1 MNCRRCGARLNPG
14 QPQITSA
21 VDHTSGT
28 TTEDS
33 RQTGGVC
40 PFCGSSDLDARFR
53 RKRVLF
59 GLFKAL
65 LLVATAVEIVFYIS
79 RTTERSSAAKEA
91 LARMSANE
99 MVVQFLGN
107 PSKLRPASMGTLRK
121 TFATGISF
129 FGKPI
134 WSSTMFSTFHSTV
147 LIAPMIGYIPIRY
160 TRLAGTVITPSTSH
174 PWEQEIPIPI
184 F

>member
-53 RKRVLF
+53 RKRVLSSACSR
-59 GLFKAL
+59 AL

-79 RTTERSSAAKEA
+79 RTTERYSAARGRSLE
-91 LARMSANE
+91 
-99 MVVQFLGN
+99 
-107 PSKLRPASMGTLRK
+107 
-121 TFATGISF
+121 
-129 FGKPI
+129 
-134 WSSTMFSTFHSTV
+134 
-147 LIAPMIGYIPIRY
+147 
-160 TRLAGTVITPSTSH
+160 
-174 PWEQEIPIPI
+174 
-184 F
+184 